1 MVNWFLVISLLLFWH
16 VGSLFVNYMIKDGM
30 PDEVLVSDGWRY
42 MFGSEAVPAALFGI
56 YCFGS

>member
-1 MVNWFLVISLLLFWH
+1 
-16 VGSLFVNYMIKDGM
+16 M

-56 YCFGS
+56 FIVFWFLKTPRYFGYDPSG